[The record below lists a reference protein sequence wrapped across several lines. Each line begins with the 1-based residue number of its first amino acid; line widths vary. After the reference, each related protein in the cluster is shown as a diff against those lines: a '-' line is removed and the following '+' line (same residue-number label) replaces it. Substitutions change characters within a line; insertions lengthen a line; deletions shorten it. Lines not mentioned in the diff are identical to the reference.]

1 MKKIGINKYGVK
13 LEDYSDYR
21 SYKLACRKA
30 YRKSTTFKSSSTL
43 WYLNNRE
50 RMLKYASDL
59 QQTEKGRLQ
68 KNARNKKHFKT
79 EKGKESIARYQSSV
93 NGRKVRNATDA
104 KRRASKL
111 QRTPKWADLKAIK
124 QFYLNCPEGYHVDH
138 DVPLQGVNVSGLHVL
153 NNLVYL
159 TAEDNIKKGNKWP
172 HNYSAQNGFSSNL
185 AIV

>member
-30 YRKSTTFKSSSTL
+30 YRKSPTYKLSSTS

-50 RMLKYASDL
+50 RVLKMVSDL

-68 KNARNKKHFKT
+68 KNARNKKHAKT
-79 EKGKESIARYQSSV
+79 EKGKASMARYQSSV

-111 QRTPKWADLKAIK
+111 QRTPAWADLKAIK

-138 DVPLQGVNVSGLHVL
+138 IVPLQGVNVSGFHVL
-153 NNLVYL
+153 NNLQYL
-159 TAEDNIKKGNKWP
+159 TKSENSSKGNR
-172 HNYSAQNGFSSNL
+172 YA
-185 AIV
+185 V

>member
-1 MKKIGINKYGVK
+1 MKIKGINKYGVK

-30 YRKSTTFKSSSTL
+30 YRKSPTYKLSSTS

-50 RMLKYASDL
+50 RVIKMVSDL

-68 KNARNKKHFKT
+68 KNARNKKHAKT
-79 EKGKESIARYQSSV
+79 EKGKASMARYQSSV

-111 QRTPKWADLKAIK
+111 QRTPAWADLKAIK

-138 DVPLQGVNVSGLHVL
+138 IVPLQGVNVSGFHVL
-153 NNLVYL
+153 NNLQYL
-159 TAEDNIKKGNKWP
+159 TKSENSSKGNR
-172 HNYSAQNGFSSNL
+172 YA
-185 AIV
+185 V

>member
-1 MKKIGINKYGVK
+1 MKIKGINKYGVK

-30 YRKSTTFKSSSTL
+30 YRKSPTYKLSSTS

-50 RMLKYASDL
+50 RVLKMVSDL

-68 KNARNKKHFKT
+68 KNARNKKHAKT
-79 EKGKESIARYQSSV
+79 EKGKASMARYQSSV

-111 QRTPKWADLKAIK
+111 QRTPAWADLKAIK

-138 DVPLQGVNVSGLHVL
+138 IVPLQGVNVSGFHVL
-153 NNLVYL
+153 NNLQYL
-159 TAEDNIKKGNKWP
+159 TKSENSSKGNR
-172 HNYSAQNGFSSNL
+172 YA
-185 AIV
+185 V

>member
-1 MKKIGINKYGVK
+1 MKIKGINKYGVK

-30 YRKSTTFKSSSTL
+30 YRKSPTYKLSSTS

-50 RMLKYASDL
+50 RVLKMVSDL
-59 QQTEKGRLQ
+59 QQTEKG
-68 KNARNKKHFKT
+68 KA
-79 EKGKESIARYQSSV
+79 SMARYQSSV

-111 QRTPKWADLKAIK
+111 QRTPAWADLKAIK

-138 DVPLQGVNVSGLHVL
+138 IVPLQGVNVSGFHVL
-153 NNLVYL
+153 NNLQYL
-159 TAEDNIKKGNKWP
+159 TKSENSSKGNR
-172 HNYSAQNGFSSNL
+172 YA
-185 AIV
+185 V